1 MINEF
6 NKNYMNV
13 IVLIAGKGTRVQSS
27 LPKPMVRV
35 DGKSILK
42 RTTDSLPFFK
52 DLPKEKLWFAVL
64 NEHVVNFSIDQWLRE
79 TYGKDINIVNL
90 PHLTRGNLET
100 AKKTYDMIP
109 NAENFPLL
117 ILDGDNQY
125 DGKEVAET
133 FTYHSDVPHAN
144 VYYFEP
150 VDDSSHWC
158 FAMQRN
164 GRVYDLQEKNPH
176 ARFVGGKPMVGVF
189 YFESGQIFDEAAQH
203 VFYDDKKVNNEFFMS
218 QAIKQLF
225 DTDIPVYGFEVNK
238 VVPLGTSQDLEKAV
252 NRKIIICFDIDD
264 TINYCKK
271 TGEEYGYEA
280 VQFGAIEALKK
291 WKQQGHH
298 IVLSTARHMKTCA
311 GNQGMVLAKQGM
323 TLLKWLEINQVP
335 FDELWWSK
343 PHADLFVDDKGF
355 RHEIGNWKRTEEF
368 VDNFIGSKQ

>member
-1 MINEF
+1 MINDF

-13 IVLIAGKGTRVQSS
+13 IVLIAGKGTRVQSN

-64 NEHVVNFSIDQWLRE
+64 NEHVVNFGIDQWLKE
-79 TYGKDINIVNL
+79 TYGKDINIVVF
-90 PHLTRGNLET
+90 PEVTRGNLET
-100 AKKTYDMIP
+100 ARKAYDAISG
-109 NAENFPLL
+109 ADDFPLL

-125 DGKEVAET
+125 DGKEVAGT
-133 FTYHSDVPHAN
+133 FDYHADVPHAN
-144 VYYFEP
+144 VYYFDP

-164 GRVYDLQEKNPH
+164 GRVYDLQEKNAH

-189 YFESGQIFDEAAQH
+189 YFESGRIFVEAADH
-203 VFYDDKKVNNEFFMS
+203 VFYSGNKVNNEFFMS

-225 DTDIPVYGFEVNK
+225 DLDIPVYGFKVDN
-238 VVPLGTSQDLEKAV
+238 VVPLGTSQDLDKV
-252 NRKIIICFDIDD
+252 TGGRKIIICFDIDD
-264 TINYCKK
+264 TINFCKK
-271 TGEEYGYEA
+271 KGQEYGYEET
-280 VQFGAIEALKK
+280 QPGAIEALKK
-291 WKQQGHH
+291 WKEQGHR
-298 IVLSTARHMKTCA
+298 IILSTARHMKTCS
-311 GNQGMVLAKQGM
+311 GNQGMVLAKQGLN
-323 TLLKWLEINQVP
+323 LLAWLEEKQVP

-355 RHEIGNWKRTEEF
+355 RHEIGNWVRTEEF
-368 VDNFIGSKQ
+368 VNNFIGGE